1 TTYSSISLED
11 VFPYKLLKSTHNITI
26 ERSWRNVRENVVDQ
40 VKAALHSAYGSGLIH
55 DGDPVHQTL
64 VNWIVPPV
72 VQQCLDD
79 FAKVF
84 NSYPVQYQKE
94 KANPSGASRN
104 EIYFNP
110 TRWGGRNCLQNFP
123 EISVIEDFQ
132 AQVRA
137 RAQLA
142 WVSEEVHNI
151 CMGIV
156 ERTNPKDSDKKDIT
170 YYESRPQCL
179 TCGIF
184 GTQCFLNAP
193 LEEKANPE
201 ICDKCRHDKSLGA
214 NRQAAHAGLQGAA
227 FRQSVPM
234 PQQGMASGTWVLDE
248 RAQRKTA
255 LKAGLNSK
263 GPAMQV
269 RILIIHD
276 GKAQEWNPA
285 VFDSLFVGNWKET
298 LKVNLGKA
306 LELGQAMWEQGKGEE
321 ETGLTY
327 DQCNPRPALPNQK
340 NEPITLPEDLLPLS
354 LHEFYT
360 TYCKVNRLY
369 LVKKDTEQ
377 TGFIRIFLLLTID
390 EKNTYK
396 VPEPTQQA
404 VHEHLSHSSHQSVTS
419 ASRLSRR
426 AASAPYVRSLT
437 NTSNHS
443 SISMTTGR
451 TKTIATG
458 QNLAPISNLFA
469 GFRVSTAALQN
480 NGTLSRM
487 ANSIS
492 QSHGSIFESIQYI
505 KTVFQHRDDGTLFAV
520 QSAPETGLLANKPFD
535 YGSHKQAFEFRHN
548 DIDLVAKK
556 HFRFDKKVWS
566 LAMMSKSINQKLLE
580 MECKKAILLASYL
593 EAFNELLQETYQEL
607 DLPTLIYTPCFFIK
621 LISGEN
627 SGETFM
633 VEPDLRRAGSY
644 IKINNTDEFIPPDED
659 EIKLEHQRLY
669 RFMHAF
675 THFVFHRSVYGAK
688 TVEAR
693 EAAMVVIAD
702 IQGFLTPPAAASQK
716 QRHGSVDCGQFHLF
730 DLVTHTARG
739 DSSMGD
745 GGAGMLNSFMNA
757 HSSASTNNATS
768 QGTENESS
776 NMVQEPGEGAEVDD
790 ELVGDE
796 SGI

>member
-1 TTYSSISLED
+1 M
-11 VFPYKLLKSTHNITI
+11 PYTCRDCHKSF
-26 ERSWRNVRENVVDQ
+26 
-40 VKAALHSAYGSGLIH
+40 VK
-55 DGDPVHQTL
+55 D
-64 VNWIVPPV
+64 
-72 VQQCLDD
+72 
-79 FAKVF
+79 
-84 NSYPVQYQKE
+84 
-94 KANPSGASRN
+94 
-104 EIYFNP
+104 
-110 TRWGGRNCLQNFP
+110 CLQLETCP
-123 EISVIEDFQ
+123 KCRKIE
-132 AQVRA
+132 QV
-137 RAQLA
+137 
-142 WVSEEVHNI
+142 S
-151 CMGIV
+151 
-156 ERTNPKDSDKKDIT
+156 TNPKDSDKKDIT

-201 ICDKCRHDKSLGA
+201 LCDKCRRDTDHVDNAESLGA

-263 GPAMQV
+263 GPAMQCAV
-269 RILIIHD
+269 VTLLSTSAPSRLGETSTQERQVSRGSSTVGLPEDSCSTAVTIHD

-298 LKVNLGKA
+298 LKVNLAKA

-340 NEPITLPEDLLPLS
+340 NEPITPPEDLLPLS

-396 VPEPTQQA
+396 LPEPTQQV
-404 VHEHLSHSSHQSVTS
+404 VHEHLSHSPHQSVTS

-520 QSAPETGLLANKPFD
+520 QSAPETGLLANTPFD
-535 YGSHKQAFEFRHN
+535 YGSHKQAFE
-548 DIDLVAKK
+548 
-556 HFRFDKKVWS
+556 
-566 LAMMSKSINQKLLE
+566 
-580 MECKKAILLASYL
+580 
-593 EAFNELLQETYQEL
+593 
-607 DLPTLIYTPCFFIK
+607 

-669 RFMHAF
+669 CFMHAF

-702 IQGFLTPPAAASQK
+702 IQGFLTPPAAASRK

-757 HSSASTNNATS
+757 HVCGDACK
-768 QGTENESS
+768 QLG
-776 NMVQEPGEGAEVDD
+776 
-790 ELVGDE
+790 LVTAKGHQK
-796 SGI
+796 SFPRPLKFVP